1 MKKSIAALV
10 ILLALAA
17 GAWGNLRYLEHF
29 LGELESQVRASQ
41 EAEDRSEAIAL
52 LRESLD
58 QWNAAAGYTHVVLR
72 HSDVDNTTDAYYG
85 LLQQL
90 SDEELDPGPSYEHL
104 LDQLRRVLEME
115 QVSLGSIL

>member
-10 ILLALAA
+10 ILLILAA

-29 LGELESQVRASQ
+29 LGELETQVLASR
-41 EAEDRSEAIAL
+41 EAEDRDEAIAL

-90 SDEELDPGPSYEHL
+90 VDEELDPEPSYEHL
-104 LDQLRRVLEME
+104 LDQLRRPTTGRQAGM
-115 QVSLGSIL
+115 Q